1 MLHSPPTRL
10 LNLTVLLPLY
20 PPKDGFLD
28 LVTSLRF
35 IKALIQLLCTAVRI
49 DTQKGWGKSLIMGL
63 IKARHQR
70 NLWSI
75 SAMGSLRI
83 CLTFQPVERGLSR
96 KRLLT
101 QNNCF
106 QVNVITLCFILLSKL
121 FNGGRMRCWLV
132 LFWV

>member
-49 DTQKGWGKSLIMGL
+49 DTQKGCGKSLITGL

-96 KRLLT
+96 KRENKKELSINAE
-101 QNNCF
+101 Q
-106 QVNVITLCFILLSKL
+106 LLSSECHNPL
-121 FNGGRMRCWLV
+121 FHFV
-132 LFWV
+132 I

>member
-1 MLHSPPTRL
+1 MLYSPPTRL

-49 DTQKGWGKSLIMGL
+49 DTQRGWGKSLSMGL

-70 NLWSI
+70 SLWSK

-83 CLTFQPVERGLSR
+83 CLTFQPVERGLNR
-96 KRLLT
+96 KCEKKELYINT
-101 QNNCF
+101 EQ
-106 QVNVITLCFILLSKL
+106 LLSSECHNPL
-121 FNGGRMRCWLV
+121 LQFV
-132 LFWV
+132 I